1 MGVAA
6 ILRPNSGTTV
16 AAKILVLNGPG
27 LADLGDYSGSWHGQ
41 LTLDGI
47 RADCQ
52 AVCDE
57 LGLELDFRQTDN
69 QDEMFRWIAKDSESF
84 DGVVINPV
92 GHSKGMM
99 EVFELYRSAIQIIAT
114 LKKPVIE
121 VHISNI
127 FSQVEDV
134 NQRLHEPEG
143 DMGFVCGFG
152 NFSYTLAIRAIHR
165 KLATPATA

>member
-1 MGVAA
+1 MA
-6 ILRPNSGTTV
+6 R
-16 AAKILVLNGPG
+16 KILILNGPG
-27 LADLGDYSGSWHGQ
+27 LANLGEYAGHWYGD

-47 RADCQ
+47 REDCQ

-57 LGLELDFRQTDN
+57 LGLELEFRQTDN
-69 QDEMFRWIAKDSESF
+69 QEEMFRWIAKDSEGF

-92 GHSKGMM
+92 GHSRAMM
-99 EVFELYRSAIQIIAT
+99 EMFELYRSAIQIIAT

-127 FSQVEDV
+127 FSQVEEV

-152 NFSYTLAIRAIHR
+152 NHSYTLAIRAIDR
-165 KLATPATA
+165 RLAALAPG